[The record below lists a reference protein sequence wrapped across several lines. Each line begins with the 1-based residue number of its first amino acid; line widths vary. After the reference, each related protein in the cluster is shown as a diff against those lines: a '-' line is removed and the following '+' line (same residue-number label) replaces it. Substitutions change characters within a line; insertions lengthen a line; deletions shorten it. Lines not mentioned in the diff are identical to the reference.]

1 MAPNYYLY
9 EKALEMRRLDLQ
21 REMEQRRLLA
31 KLSKRRRNIG
41 KNAVYG
47 LGALLVKLGMWL
59 KQIDQLREPVGDHA

>member
-31 KLSKRRRNIG
+31 KLPSRDIA
-41 KNAVYG
+41 KNAVYA
-47 LGALLVKLGMWL
+47 LGALLVKLGTWL
-59 KQIDQLREPVGDHA
+59 KQIDQLKEPVGDHA